1 MIPDAREAEEE
12 GKQKSKQVNADVEV
26 GDNDYLKG
34 KMFNFTWNNIENL
47 WTINKYQQDI

>member
-26 GDNDYLKG
+26 GDNDNLNGKIYLTQS
-34 KMFNFTWNNIENL
+34 F
-47 WTINKYQQDI
+47 